1 MANVNV
7 NVDEL
12 NLEPPRRRKCRGYM
26 AVIDGIHIALVADP
40 DVCRAKV
47 WKKLSGMKVDAFNR
61 RKHSVETWLP
71 ADVAVLL
78 YQVGHSFADAV
89 KLLDRVVK
97 HRRDLCVILIGPDIG
112 ADHAARLLRKG
123 AYDYLAWPCPASRL
137 LEGVQS
143 GLANRRTFLF
153 MRDLPDELART
164 NQALAQDRDE
174 LAQCN
179 RHLSFLHQLT
189 QAFSGT
195 LETETIVKALF
206 AGLPSLIAA
215 DLVGLARTGPEQAW
229 TWSQAQD
236 VQEASALRSRLLS
249 RLGRMTGRTPSW
261 HGASH
266 SLRSS
271 HLALVPAA
279 AGSDQRQDNH
289 SVSVHEVTLAIGSH
303 GVGILHVQRTHKRPY
318 TGQEQQLLATIA
330 AALAVALGNA
340 DVHGQIQ
347 KLALRDP
354 LTGVLN
360 RRALNGPLQQELNAG
375 RRYGASACLLLLD
388 LDYFK
393 SVNDRLGHVA
403 GDGVLERVAAL
414 VQERVREV
422 DSVGRYG
429 GEEFAVVLPH
439 TDLSQAQALAER
451 IRAEIERRAFDLD
464 DGSVRITASFGVASL
479 HDSSIDSIGRWIAA
493 ADSALY
499 EAKAQGRNRVAVHAD
514 HRAGRPHAAAVRAV
528 A

>member
-1 MANVNV
+1 M
-7 NVDEL
+7 
-12 NLEPPRRRKCRGYM
+12 GM
-26 AVIDGIHIALVADP
+26 AVTDDIHIALVANP
-40 DVCRAKV
+40 DVCRVKV
-47 WKKLSGMKVDAFNR
+47 WKKLAGMKVDVFNR
-61 RKHSVETWLP
+61 RKRSVETWLP
-71 ADVAVLL
+71 ADVTVLL
-78 YQVGHSFADAV
+78 YQVGPSCADAV
-89 KLLDRVVK
+89 KLLERVFRY
-97 HRRDLCVILIGPDIG
+97 RRDLCVILIGPDIG
-112 ADHAARLLRKG
+112 ADRAARLLRKG
-123 AYDYLAWPCPASRL
+123 AYDYLAWPCSASRL
-137 LEGVQS
+137 SETIQS

-164 NQALAQDRDE
+164 NQALAQDRNE

-189 QAFSGT
+189 QALSGT
-195 LETETIVKALF
+195 LEADAIVKALF
-206 AGLPSLIAA
+206 EGLPSLIAA
-215 DLVGLARTGPEQAW
+215 DLVGLARTDPDKVW
-229 TWSQAQD
+229 TWSQSED
-236 VQEASALRSRLLS
+236 VRGANALRSQLLN
-249 RLGRMTGRTPSW
+249 RLGRTAGRATSR
-261 HGASH
+261 HGG
-266 SLRSS
+266 LR
-271 HLALVPAA
+271 LVRRADPAPVPIGDA
-279 AGSDQRQDNH
+279 PVQDQDGD
-289 SVSVHEVTLAIGSH
+289 SVSIHEVTLAMGSH
-303 GVGILHVQRTHKRPY
+303 GLGILHVQRARERPY

-347 KLALRDP
+347 ELALRDP

-360 RRALNGPLQQELNAG
+360 RRALNGPLQRELNAG
-375 RRYGASACLLLLD
+375 LRYGASACLLILD

-403 GDGVLERVAAL
+403 GDDVLERVAAL
-414 VQERVREV
+414 VQERVRDV

-439 TDLSQAQALAER
+439 TDLSQAQVLAER

-464 DGSVRITASFGVASL
+464 DGSVRITASVGVASL

-499 EAKAQGRNRVAVHAD
+499 EAKSQGRNRVSVHAD
-514 HRAGRPHAAAVRAV
+514 HRVGFPHAAAVRAV

>member
-1 MANVNV
+1 
-7 NVDEL
+7 
-12 NLEPPRRRKCRGYM
+12 M

-40 DVCRAKV
+40 DVCRARV
-47 WKKLSGMKVDAFNR
+47 WKKLVGMEVDVFNR
-61 RKHSVETWLP
+61 RKRSAETWLP
-71 ADVAVLL
+71 ADVPVLL
-78 YQVGHSFADAV
+78 YQVGPGFADAV
-89 KLLDRVVK
+89 KLLDRVFR

-137 LEGVQS
+137 LEAVQS

-153 MRDLPDELART
+153 MRDLSDELART

-189 QAFSGT
+189 QALSGT
-195 LETETIVKALF
+195 LEADAIVKVLF

-215 DLVGLARTGPEQAW
+215 DLVGLARTDPDQAW
-229 TWSQAQD
+229 AWSQAQD
-236 VQEASALRSRLLS
+236 AQGANALRSRLLN
-249 RLGRMTGRTPSW
+249 RLGRMTGRVTSRR
-261 HGASH
+261 GAIRP
-266 SLRSS
+266 LRNSS
-271 HLALVPAA
+271 LALVPAA
-279 AGSDQRQDNH
+279 DGSVQSQDGH
-289 SVSVHEVTLAIGSH
+289 AVSVHEVTLAIGSH
-303 GVGILHVQRTHKRPY
+303 GVGILHVQRTRERPY

-347 KLALRDP
+347 ELAFRDP

-360 RRALNGPLQQELNAG
+360 RRALNGPLQRELNAG
-375 RRYGASACLLLLD
+375 LRYGASACLLILD

-403 GDGVLERVAAL
+403 GDGVLARVAAL

-439 TDLSQAQALAER
+439 TDLSQAQVLAER

-464 DGSVRITASFGVASL
+464 DGSVRITASVGVASL

-499 EAKAQGRNRVAVHAD
+499 EAKSQGRNRVAVHTD
-514 HRAGRPHAAAVRAV
+514 HRAELPHTAAVRA
-528 A
+528 AA

>member
-1 MANVNV
+1 M
-7 NVDEL
+7 
-12 NLEPPRRRKCRGYM
+12 GI
-26 AVIDGIHIALVADP
+26 AVTDGMHIVLVADSS
-40 DVCRAKV
+40 VCRAKV
-47 WKKLSGMKVDAFNR
+47 WTQLPGVKVDAFNR
-61 RKHSVETWLP
+61 RAYSVETRLP
-71 ADVAVLL
+71 ADVPVLL
-78 YQVGHSFADAV
+78 YQVGARFADTV
-89 KLLDRVVK
+89 KVLDRVFK

-123 AYDYLAWPCPASRL
+123 AYDYLAWPCSASRL
-137 LEGVQS
+137 SETIHS
-143 GLANRRTFLF
+143 GLANRRTFLL

-164 NQALAQDRDE
+164 NHALAQDRNE

-189 QAFSGT
+189 QALSGT
-195 LETETIVKALF
+195 LEADAIVKALF

-215 DLVGLARTGPEQAW
+215 DLVGLARTDPDQVW
-229 TWSQAQD
+229 TWSQSED
-236 VQEASALRSRLLS
+236 VRGANALRSQLS
-249 RLGRMTGRTPSW
+249 NRLGRMAGR
-261 HGASH
+261 AS
-266 SLRSS
+266 SRRGGLRLVRRPN
-271 HLALVPAA
+271 LAPVPAA
-279 AGSDQRQDNH
+279 AGPDQSQDGH
-289 SVSVHEVTLAIGSH
+289 AVSVHEVTLAIGSH
-303 GVGILHVQRTHKRPY
+303 GLGILHVQRARERPY

-347 KLALRDP
+347 ELALRDP

-360 RRALNGPLQQELNAG
+360 RRALNGPLQRELNAG
-375 RRYGASACLLLLD
+375 LRYGASACLLILD

-393 SVNDRLGHVA
+393 SVNDRLGHIA

-439 TDLSQAQALAER
+439 TDLSQAQVLAER

-464 DGSVRITASFGVASL
+464 DGSVRITASVGVASL
-479 HDSSIDSIGRWIAA
+479 HDASIDSIGRWIAA

-499 EAKAQGRNRVAVHAD
+499 EAKSQGRNRVAVHAE
-514 HRAGRPHAAAVRAV
+514 HRLGRPHAAAARAV

>member
-1 MANVNV
+1 
-7 NVDEL
+7 
-12 NLEPPRRRKCRGYM
+12 M

-47 WKKLSGMKVDAFNR
+47 WKKLVGMRVDAFNR
-61 RKHSVETWLP
+61 RKRSVETWLP
-71 ADVAVLL
+71 ADVSVLL
-78 YQVGHSFADAV
+78 CQVGPGFADVV
-89 KLLDRVVK
+89 KLFDRVFK

-112 ADHAARLLRKG
+112 ADHTARLLRKG
-123 AYDYLAWPCPASRL
+123 AYDYLVWPCPASRL
-137 LEGVQS
+137 LEAVHS
-143 GLANRRTFLF
+143 GFANRRTFLF
-153 MRDLPDELART
+153 MRDLSDELART
-164 NQALAQDRDE
+164 NQALAQDRNE

-215 DLVGLARTGPEQAW
+215 DLVGLARTDPEQAW
-229 TWSQAQD
+229 TWSQTQD
-236 VQEASALRSRLLS
+236 VQGAKALRSRLLT
-249 RLGRMTGRTPSW
+249 RLGRMTGRATSW
-261 HGASH
+261 RGAIRP
-266 SLRSS
+266 LRSS
-271 HLALVPAA
+271 NLALVPAA
-279 AGSDQRQDNH
+279 AGSDQSQDGQA
-289 SVSVHEVTLAIGSH
+289 VSVHEVTLAIGSH
-303 GVGILHVQRTHKRPY
+303 AVGMLHVQRTHERPY
-318 TGQEQQLLATIA
+318 TKQEQQLLATIA

-340 DVHGQIQ
+340 DVHGQMQ
-347 KLALRDP
+347 ELALRDP

-360 RRALNGPLQQELNAG
+360 RRALNGPLQRELNAG
-375 RRYGASACLLLLD
+375 LRYGSSACLLILD

-439 TDLSQAQALAER
+439 TDLSQAQVLAER

-464 DGSVRITASFGVASL
+464 DGSVRITASVGVASL
-479 HDSSIDSIGRWIAA
+479 QDSSIDSIGGWIAA

-499 EAKAQGRNRVAVHAD
+499 EAKSQGRNRVAVHAD
-514 HRAGRPHAAAVRAV
+514 YRAGRPHAASVRA
-528 A
+528 AA

>member
-1 MANVNV
+1 
-7 NVDEL
+7 
-12 NLEPPRRRKCRGYM
+12 M
-26 AVIDGIHIALVADP
+26 AVINGIHIALVADP
-40 DVCRAKV
+40 DVCRARV
-47 WKKLSGMKVDAFNR
+47 WKKLTGMKVDIFNR
-61 RKHSVETWLP
+61 RKRSVETWLP
-71 ADVAVLL
+71 ADVPVLL
-78 YQVGHSFADAV
+78 YQVGSGFADAV
-89 KLLDRVVK
+89 KLLDRVIR
-97 HRRDLCVILIGPDIG
+97 HRRDLCVILIGPDLG
-112 ADHAARLLRKG
+112 ADHTARLLRKG
-123 AYDYLAWPCPASRL
+123 AYDYLVWPCPASRFS
-137 LEGVQS
+137 EAVHS

-215 DLVGLARTGPEQAW
+215 DLVGLARTDPNQAW

-236 VQEASALRSRLLS
+236 VQEANALRSRLLN
-249 RLGRMTGRTPSW
+249 RLDRMTGRETTW
-261 HGASH
+261 RGAIRP
-266 SLRSS
+266 LRSS
-271 HLALVPAA
+271 SLALVPAA
-279 AGSDQRQDNH
+279 AGSDQSQDGH
-289 SVSVHEVTLAIGSH
+289 AVSVHEVTLAVGSH
-303 GVGILHVQRTHKRPY
+303 GAGILHVQRTRERPY

-347 KLALRDP
+347 ELAFRDP

-360 RRALNGPLQQELNAG
+360 RRALNGPLQRELNAG
-375 RRYGASACLLLLD
+375 LRYGASACLLILD

-403 GDGVLERVAAL
+403 GDSVLERVAAL

-439 TDLSQAQALAER
+439 TDLSQAQVLAER
-451 IRAEIERRAFDLD
+451 IRAEIERRAFDLA

-479 HDSSIDSIGRWIAA
+479 HDSSIDSVGRWIAA

-499 EAKAQGRNRVAVHAD
+499 EAKSQGRNRVAVHTD
-514 HRAGRPHAAAVRAV
+514 HRAGLSHTAA
-528 A
+528 

>member
-1 MANVNV
+1 VT
-7 NVDEL
+7 
-12 NLEPPRRRKCRGYM
+12 
-26 AVIDGIHIALVADP
+26 DGMHIALAADP

-47 WKKLSGMKVDAFNR
+47 WTKLPGMKVDVFNR
-61 RKHSVETWLP
+61 RERSVEVRLP
-71 ADVAVLL
+71 ADVPVLL
-78 YQVGHSFADAV
+78 YQVGPRFADTV
-89 KLLDRVVK
+89 KLLDRVFRN
-97 HRRDLCVILIGPDIG
+97 RRDLCVILIGPDIG
-112 ADHAARLLRKG
+112 ADRTARLLRKG
-123 AYDYLAWPCPASRL
+123 AYDYLAWPCKASRVA
-137 LEGVQS
+137 EAIQS
-143 GLANRRTFLF
+143 GLANRWTFLL

-164 NQALAQDRDE
+164 NHALARDRDE

-195 LETETIVKALF
+195 LEPNAIVKALF
-206 AGLPSLIAA
+206 EGLPSLIAA
-215 DLVGLARTGPEQAW
+215 DLVGLARTEPEQVW
-229 TWSQAQD
+229 TWSQSQDAQG
-236 VQEASALRSRLLS
+236 ANALRSRLLD
-249 RLGRMTGRTPSW
+249 RLGRTAGRAASW
-261 HGASH
+261 HGA
-266 SLRSS
+266 LRPLRRSNLS
-271 HLALVPAA
+271 LVPGAD
-279 AGSDQRQDNH
+279 GR
-289 SVSVHEVTLAIGSH
+289 SVSVHEVKLAIGSH
-303 GVGILHVQRTHKRPY
+303 GVGILHVQRTRERPY
-318 TGQEQQLLATIA
+318 TGQEQQLLGTIA

-347 KLALRDP
+347 ELALRDP

-360 RRALNGPLQQELNAG
+360 RRALNGPLQRELNAG
-375 RRYGASACLLLLD
+375 LRYGSSACLLILD

-393 SVNDRLGHVA
+393 TVNDCLGHVA

-479 HDSSIDSIGRWIAA
+479 HDSSIDSVGRWIAA
-493 ADSALY
+493 ADAALY
-499 EAKAQGRNRVAVHAD
+499 EAKSQGRNRVSVHAD
-514 HRAGRPHAAAVRAV
+514 YRPGLPHAAAARAV

>member
-1 MANVNV
+1 MGIAVT
-7 NVDEL
+7 VDT
-12 NLEPPRRRKCRGYM
+12 
-26 AVIDGIHIALVADP
+26 HIALVADP
-40 DVCRAKV
+40 EMCRAKV
-47 WKKLSGMKVDAFNR
+47 WKKLAGLKVDAFNR
-61 RKHSVETWLP
+61 RVYSVETRLP
-71 ADVAVLL
+71 ADVPVLL
-78 YQVGHSFADAV
+78 YQVGARFADTV
-89 KLLDRVVK
+89 KVLDRVFK

-112 ADHAARLLRKG
+112 ADRAARLLRKG

-137 LEGVQS
+137 LEAIHS
-143 GLANRRTFLF
+143 GLANRRTFLL

-164 NQALAQDRDE
+164 NHALAQDRNE

-189 QAFSGT
+189 QALSGT
-195 LETETIVKALF
+195 LEADAIVKALF

-215 DLVGLARTGPEQAW
+215 DLVGLARTDPDQVW
-229 TWSQAQD
+229 TWSQSED
-236 VQEASALRSRLLS
+236 VRGANALRSQLSNRLERMADRATS
-249 RLGRMTGRTPSW
+249 RHGGLRLVRRPNLAPVPIGDDPVLDPDGR
-261 HGASH
+261 
-266 SLRSS
+266 
-271 HLALVPAA
+271 
-279 AGSDQRQDNH
+279 

-303 GVGILHVQRTHKRPY
+303 GLGILHVQRARERPY

-347 KLALRDP
+347 ELALRDP

-360 RRALNGPLQQELNAG
+360 RRALNGPLQRELNAG
-375 RRYGASACLLLLD
+375 LRYGASACLLILD

-439 TDLSQAQALAER
+439 TDLSQAQVLAER

-464 DGSVRITASFGVASL
+464 DGSVRITASVGVASL

-499 EAKAQGRNRVAVHAD
+499 EAKSQGRNRVAVHTD
-514 HRAGRPHAAAVRAV
+514 HRSGLPHAAAVRAV

>member
-1 MANVNV
+1 M
-7 NVDEL
+7 
-12 NLEPPRRRKCRGYM
+12 GI
-26 AVIDGIHIALVADP
+26 AVTDGMQIVLVADAR
-40 DVCRAKV
+40 VCRAKV
-47 WKKLSGMKVDAFNR
+47 WTKLPGMKVDVFNR
-61 RKHSVETWLP
+61 RAYSVETRLP
-71 ADVAVLL
+71 VDVPVLL
-78 YQVGHSFADAV
+78 FQVGARFADTV
-89 KLLDRVVK
+89 KVLDRVFK

-112 ADHAARLLRKG
+112 ADHTARLLRKG

-137 LEGVQS
+137 LEAVHS

-153 MRDLPDELART
+153 MRDLSDELART

-195 LETETIVKALF
+195 LEAETIVKALF

-215 DLVGLARTGPEQAW
+215 DLVGLVRANPDQAW

-236 VQEASALRSRLLS
+236 VQGADALRSRLLN
-249 RLGRMTGRTPSW
+249 RLGRMTGKATSW
-261 HGASH
+261 HGAIRP
-266 SLRSS
+266 LRSS
-271 HLALVPAA
+271 TLALVPAA
-279 AGSDQRQDNH
+279 AGSDQSQDGH
-289 SVSVHEVTLAIGSH
+289 AVSVHEVTLAIGSH
-303 GVGILHVQRTHKRPY
+303 GVGILHVQRTRERPY

-347 KLALRDP
+347 ELALRDP

-360 RRALNGPLQQELNAG
+360 RRALNGPLQRELNAG
-375 RRYGASACLLLLD
+375 LRYGSSACLLLLD

-439 TDLSQAQALAER
+439 TDLGQAQALAER

-499 EAKAQGRNRVAVHAD
+499 EAKSQGRNRVAVYAN
-514 HRAGRPHAAAVRAV
+514 HRLGRPHAAAVRAV

>member
-1 MANVNV
+1 MSQ
-7 NVDEL
+7 
-12 NLEPPRRRKCRGYM
+12 PRITKAAKTPKGM
-26 AVIDGIHIALVADP
+26 TVTAGVHIALVADP
-40 DVCRAKV
+40 EVCRAKV
-47 WKKLSGMKVDAFNR
+47 WSKLSGTNVHAFNR
-61 RKHSVETWLP
+61 RECSLETWLP
-71 ADVAVLL
+71 ADVPVLL
-78 YQVGHSFADAV
+78 YQVGPRFADAV
-89 KLLDRVVK
+89 RLLDRVLR

-112 ADHAARLLRKG
+112 ADRTARLLRKG
-123 AYDYLAWPCPASRL
+123 AYDYLAWPCPVSRL
-137 LEGVQS
+137 SEAIQC
-143 GLANRRTFLF
+143 GLANRRTFLL

-164 NQALAQDRDE
+164 NHALAQDRDE

-179 RHLSFLHQLT
+179 RHLSYLHQLT
-189 QAFSGT
+189 QALSGT
-195 LETETIVKALF
+195 LEADAIVKALF

-215 DLVGLARTGPEQAW
+215 DLVGLARTDPDKVW
-229 TWSQAQD
+229 TWSQPQD
-236 VQEASALRSRLLS
+236 VRGANALRSQLS
-249 RLGRMTGRTPSW
+249 NRLGRMAGRATSR
-261 HGASH
+261 HGGLRLVRRANLAS
-266 SLRSS
+266 
-271 HLALVPAA
+271 VPICDDAV
-279 AGSDQRQDNH
+279 QDRDGD
-289 SVSVHEVTLAIGSH
+289 SVSIHQIKLAIGSH
-303 GVGILHVQRTHKRPY
+303 GLGILHVQRACDRPY

-347 KLALRDP
+347 ELALRDP

-360 RRALNGPLQQELNAG
+360 RRALNGPLQRELNAG
-375 RRYGASACLLLLD
+375 LRYGASACLLILD

-439 TDLSQAQALAER
+439 TDLSQAQVLAER

-464 DGSVRITASFGVASL
+464 DGSVRITASVGVASL

-499 EAKAQGRNRVAVHAD
+499 EAKSRGRNRVAVHSD
-514 HRAGRPHAAAVRAV
+514 HCAGLPHAAAVRAV

>member
-1 MANVNV
+1 
-7 NVDEL
+7 
-12 NLEPPRRRKCRGYM
+12 M
-26 AVIDGIHIALVADP
+26 AVMNGIHIALVADP

-47 WKKLSGMKVDAFNR
+47 WKQLSGMKVDVFSR
-61 RKHSVETWLP
+61 RKRSIETWLP
-71 ADVAVLL
+71 ADVPVLL
-78 YQVGHSFADAV
+78 LQVGSRFADAV
-89 KLLDRVVK
+89 TLLDRIFK

-112 ADHAARLLRKG
+112 ADHTARIMRKG

-137 LEGVQS
+137 VEAIHS

-164 NQALAQDRDE
+164 NQALAEDRDE

-195 LETETIVKALF
+195 LETEAIVKALF

-215 DLVGLARTGPEQAW
+215 DRVGLARTNPEQAW

-236 VQEASALRSRLLS
+236 AHGAQALRAQLLT
-249 RLGRMTGRTPSW
+249 RLGRMTGRAASR
-261 HGASH
+261 HGAIRP
-266 SLRSS
+266 LRRSN
-271 HLALVPAA
+271 LELVPAA
-279 AGSDQRQDNH
+279 DGSDHSQDGH
-289 SVSVHEVTLAIGSH
+289 AVSVHEVTLAIGSH
-303 GVGILHVQRTHKRPY
+303 GVGILHVERARERPY

-347 KLALRDP
+347 ELALRDP

-360 RRALNGPLQQELNAG
+360 RRALNEPLQRELNAG
-375 RRYGASACLLLLD
+375 LRYGSSACLLLLD

-393 SVNDRLGHVA
+393 SVNDCLGHVA

-499 EAKAQGRNRVAVHAD
+499 EAKSYGRNRVAVHPD
-514 HRAGRPHAAAVRAV
+514 HRLGHPQSAAMRAV

>member
-1 MANVNV
+1 MTVTA
-7 NVDEL
+7 
-12 NLEPPRRRKCRGYM
+12 GM
-26 AVIDGIHIALVADP
+26 HIVLVADP

-47 WKKLSGMKVDAFNR
+47 WTRLPGTRVDAFNR
-61 RKHSVETWLP
+61 RECSVETGLP
-71 ADVAVLL
+71 ADVPVLL
-78 YQVGHSFADAV
+78 YQIGARVADTV
-89 KLLDRVVK
+89 TLLDRVFR

-112 ADHAARLLRKG
+112 ADRTARLLRKG
-123 AYDYLAWPCPASRL
+123 AYDYLVWPCPASRL
-137 LEGVQS
+137 SEAIQS
-143 GLANRRTFLF
+143 GLANRRTFLL

-164 NQALAQDRDE
+164 NYALAQDRDE

-189 QAFSGT
+189 QVLSGT
-195 LETETIVKALF
+195 LEADAIVKALF

-215 DLVGLARTGPEQAW
+215 DLVGLARTDPAQVW
-229 TWSQAQD
+229 TWSQSQD
-236 VQEASALRSRLLS
+236 VRGANALRAQLAS
-249 RLGRMTGRTPSW
+249 RLGDTECRSVSSRRVLRL
-261 HGASH
+261 
-266 SLRSS
+266 LRSPD
-271 HLALVPAA
+271 LALVPA
-279 AGSDQRQDNH
+279 SDGPVQSQDGH
-289 SVSVHEVTLAIGSH
+289 SVSVHEVKLAIGSH
-303 GVGILHVQRTHKRPY
+303 GAGILHVQRASERPY
-318 TGQEQQLLATIA
+318 TGQEQQLLSAIA

-340 DVHGQIQ
+340 DAHEQIQ
-347 KLALRDP
+347 ELALRDP

-360 RRALNGPLQQELNAG
+360 RRALNGPLQRELNAG
-375 RRYGASACLLLLD
+375 LRYGASACLLLLD

-403 GDGVLERVAAL
+403 GDGVLARVASL
-414 VQERVREV
+414 VRETVREV

-439 TDLSQAQALAER
+439 TDLGQGQALAER

-479 HDSSIDSIGRWIAA
+479 RDSSIATVGHWIAA

-514 HRAGRPHAAAVRAV
+514 HRAGLPHAAAARAV